1 MKNLLRP
8 RSFGMIVLA
17 LILAAAVYGFANSN
31 TVPGTYAGD
40 GDNTI
45 SGYTVTNVA
54 YSIYTDSDPTDI
66 DGIDFDLDAT
76 AGTVY
81 VSFDGGTSWE
91 DCSPTPASASISCTL
106 TTPVSVLGAS
116 QLRIIATD

>member
-1 MKNLLRP
+1 MKKILRP

-17 LILAAAVYGFANSN
+17 LILAATVYGFAAAN

-40 GDNTI
+40 GSDTI

-54 YSIYTDSDPTDI
+54 YSLYGDLDPTDI
-66 DGIDFDLDAT
+66 DGISFDLDAN
-76 AGTVY
+76 AGSVY
-81 VSFDGGTSWE
+81 VSFDNGVSWH
-91 DCSPTPASASISCTL
+91 DCSPGSPSSSISCSGL
-106 TTPVSVLGAS
+106 NESALAAS